1 LGGTFSTH
9 LFSLVSLQGSSHR
22 GNDGPREFSVGG
34 EKSGL
39 AVMKNEN
46 EDKNQ
51 DNNSYVKSLF
61 KVSVVENLT

>member
-1 LGGTFSTH
+1 MQGGS
-9 LFSLVSLQGSSHR
+9 QR

-61 KVSVVENLT
+61 KVRNGLNFTIITS